1 MLKVHLLYS
10 VMDTATAQ
18 KTMIIVAIGAAVFG
32 SECHGWIS
40 LAKLGGSAAS
50 ADSASAVAAAISCVQ
65 K

>member
-1 MLKVHLLYS
+1 
-10 VMDTATAQ
+10 MDTATAQ

-32 SECHGWIS
+32 SECHRWIS